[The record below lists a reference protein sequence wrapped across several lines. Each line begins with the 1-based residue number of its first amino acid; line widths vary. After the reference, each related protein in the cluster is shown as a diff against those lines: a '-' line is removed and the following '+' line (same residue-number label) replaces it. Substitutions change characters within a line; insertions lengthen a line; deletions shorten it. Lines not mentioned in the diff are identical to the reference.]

1 MLRALRSILVYVP
14 SSECSMASVSAQV
27 LHPYKRMD
35 STVPLKKRTFSSLLR
50 LDLQIR
56 DMPLRACQ
64 AKDFRTAMSLSV
76 CSTHD
81 PRYLKSSTHSSSVP
95 SEVCSGGE
103 SSVLI
108 GRPLV
113 FLAFMPRPTFLHVL
127 STLVSSFCTFCKAT
141 HISKVTGDWHK
152 PTTPWNIMQSSN
164 ACNSKQ
170 VTHGAACRHTTTLIS
185 HIGHL
190 TP

>member
-64 AKDFRTAMSLSV
+64 GKDFRTAMSLSV
-76 CSTHD
+76 FK
-81 PRYLKSSTHSSSVP
+81 YLGSWVEQSSTAV
-95 SEVCSGGE
+95 VY
-103 SSVLI
+103 I
-108 GRPLV
+108 AWRDD
-113 FLAFMPRPTFLHVL
+113 R
-127 STLVSSFCTFCKAT
+127 VSNMCHFTS
-141 HISKVTGDWHK
+141 
-152 PTTPWNIMQSSN
+152 
-164 ACNSKQ
+164 
-170 VTHGAACRHTTTLIS
+170 
-185 HIGHL
+185 
-190 TP
+190 